1 MTIEEARKIVETTK
15 SPYLKRD
22 LQKFI
27 KRQEAKLKR
36 GKRSEMI

>member
-1 MTIEEARKIVETTK
+1 MTIKEAKQIIKKTK

-27 KRQEAKLKR
+27 KRQESKANR

>member
-1 MTIEEARKIVETTK
+1 MMVKEAKEIIKMTK

-27 KRQEAKLKR
+27 KRQESKAKR